1 MVGQAGDHAV
11 AGRRAVPPAR
21 AHDAVGRGTEDRRR
35 LREDAGK
42 QVLSD
47 LVDDELLV
55 QEAAR
60 DTSIKVT
67 DKEVIDAVAAAIK
80 NIRSR
85 YTTEP
90 EFKAELHKAGFTPA
104 STSTA
109 GSWPNSRGGTC
120 RRTG

>member
-1 MVGQAGDHAV
+1 M
-11 AGRRAVPPAR
+11 R
-21 AHDAVGRGTEDRRR
+21 
-35 LREDAGK
+35 K

-90 EFKAELHKAGFTPA
+90 EFMAELHKAGLPA

-109 GSWPNSRGGTC
+109 GSSPSSRGATC